1 MPAVESYSDD
11 RLLDALF
18 KAVYAEIKRLD
29 QLRSSD
35 QLATTTALTAAEK
48 AVAAALAASDKA
60 VEKSETAQKGVNEGQ
75 NEFRGTLR
83 DQAATFMPRAETESL
98 VRELR
103 GLIGSQS
110 AELGDLRSRIDVG
123 PPSLT
128 AIQARS
134 DADVGRRQGA
144 ADTQKLVFALIGA
157 AVAALPLLAIYLANA
172 GN

>member
-1 MPAVESYSDD
+1 MSTGHPAI
-11 RLLDALF
+11 
-18 KAVYAEIKRLD
+18 YAEIKRLD

-60 VEKSETAQKGVNEGQ
+60 VDKSEMAQKVVNEGQ

-103 GLIGSQS
+103 GLIAAQS
-110 AELGDLRSRIDVG
+110 AHISDLRSRLDIG
-123 PPSLT
+123 PPSLGVL
-128 AIQARS
+128 QARS
-134 DADVGRRQGA
+134 DQQTGRLTGWNDVRL
-144 ADTQKLVFALIGA
+144 LVGIVIGA
-157 AVAALPLLAIYLANA
+157 AGFLYAVLAK
-172 GN
+172 